1 MSAQE
6 KSELLQK
13 IDQSLNDVRPHL
25 AADGG
30 DVEVVDI
37 TEDMTVLV
45 KWKGNCENCFMSIM
59 TMKAG
64 IEQAIKNKVPGILHV
79 EAVNGIEIGG

>member
-6 KSELLQK
+6 KSDLIHQ
-13 IDQSLNDVRPHL
+13 IDQALNDVRPHL

-30 DVEVVDI
+30 DVEVVDV
-37 TEDMTVLV
+37 TDEMTVKV
-45 KWKGNCENCFMSIM
+45 KWMGNCESCFMSLM

-64 IEQAIKNKVPGILHV
+64 IEQAIKNKVPGIRDV
-79 EAVNGIEIGG
+79 EAVNGIEVGS